1 MCILLTLT
9 VSSLVYENNLI
20 FFLYIFSWIF
30 WYICMVINYAMQI
43 NYDNYA
49 NITDYLFIPMIN
61 HICWKFNRSLN
72 PDEYKNLYKLIFLIM
87 KIFVYNDFSDDSK
100 VENLYTNFRIL
111 IKNLNCVIFIYLSIW
126 NRLITSFDENKHCEQ
141 IQINTKKNS
150 QYWNFLSKNNI
161 KSTTRENITTIHH
174 ITPTT

>member
-1 MCILLTLT
+1 MCENLCILWTIMQISRIIYLFQWLIIF
-9 VSSLVYENNLI
+9 VENLI
-20 FFLYIFSWIF
+20 GLS
-30 WYICMVINYAMQI
+30 
-43 NYDNYA
+43 
-49 NITDYLFIPMIN
+49 IPMNIK
-61 HICWKFNRSLN
+61 I
-72 PDEYKNLYKLIFLIM
+72 YIYIYKLIFLIM

-100 VENLYTNFRIL
+100 IENLYTNFRIL

-126 NRLITSFDENKHCEQ
+126 NRLITSFNENKHCEQ

-161 KSTTRENITTIHH
+161 KSTTHENITTTHH